1 MLTISFVFL
10 CFFCIFILFSLFLLQ
25 YYFSSICC
33 YSACIAFDFF
43 KLQIERDSRG
53 GIMIPTLHTDF
64 DFVECIENSIVGL
77 GSRLAARVM
86 IQVLQIGFDYVKC
99 VCV

>member
-1 MLTISFVFL
+1 
-10 CFFCIFILFSLFLLQ
+10 
-25 YYFSSICC
+25 
-33 YSACIAFDFF
+33 
-43 KLQIERDSRG
+43 
-53 GIMIPTLHTDF
+53 MIPTLHTDF

-99 VCV
+99 VCVNK